1 MPALS
6 KAQQAVEHP
15 LPVEVDYILNTAMK
29 QRLWWHVSESEDGS
43 FRAFV
48 ITELFADNLG
58 KLGIG
63 LASHPYRDE
72 DGELAHDV
80 IGWGWWTHQKKAE
93 NIKLTV
99 EAVMDLVYVSPRG
112 TN

>member
-1 MPALS
+1 MTAIS
-6 KAQQAVEHP
+6 KAQALVEHP
-15 LPVEVDYILNTAMK
+15 LALEVEYILNEAIK

-48 ITELFADNLG
+48 ITELFADKLG
-58 KLGIG
+58 KLGLG
-63 LASHPYRDE
+63 LSSRPYWD
-72 DGELAHDV
+72 DAGELAHDV
-80 IGWGWWTHQKKAE
+80 MGWGWWTHQTKAE